1 MICSTTLDFLNFD
14 LLLSALGSGGDKGTA
29 ASVSARSVKDQASSL
44 SMTHIITE
52 DGLIYF
58 F

>member
-1 MICSTTLDFLNFD
+1 MICSITLDFLNFD

-52 DGLIYF
+52 D
-58 F
+58 